1 MTPSPERAWTVRG
14 YVDDAVLA
22 LDAGPR
28 AHGDPIPP
36 HVACDRVDE
45 WFPGYVTDA
54 FERATLDAIGEAL
67 GGLSCAVPLRDA
79 VREALREGRLV
90 AVRVPRRPVATSAP
104 VRRDES
110 APATERMSDAPEA
123 WVAIELVDNRGRPVA
138 YERYRIK
145 LPDGTTREGTLD
157 RDGLARI
164 DGIDAGLCE
173 VTFPDLDGRSWRRK

>member
-1 MTPSPERAWTVRG
+1 MTAFSERVWTVRG
-14 YVDDAVLA
+14 YLDDALLA
-22 LDAGPR
+22 LDASAR
-28 AHGDPIPP
+28 VHGDLIPP
-36 HVACDRVDE
+36 HVACDRVEE
-45 WFPGYVTDA
+45 WFPGYLTDA

-67 GGLSCAVPLRDA
+67 GGISPRVPLRDV

-90 AVRVPRRPVATSAP
+90 ALRVPRKPAATSAP

-110 APATERMSDAPEA
+110 APAPERVSEAPEA
-123 WVAIELVDNRGRPVA
+123 WVAIELIDNHGRPVP